1 VPTQVT
7 YLLGGSAPWLT
18 VDAEPGAFA
27 ALVESALA
35 AHKLIRL
42 VDIKTGTSPLH
53 INPNAVVLLRPTE
66 TKAQWQ
72 LGEDA

>member
-18 VDAEPGAFA
+18 VDAETDAVA

-35 AHKLIRL
+35 DHKLIRL
-42 VDIKTGTSPLH
+42 VDSKTGASSLH
-53 INPNAVVLLRPTE
+53 INPSAVVLLRPTE
-66 TKAQWQ
+66 TKAQWR
-72 LGEDA
+72 LSE

>member
-1 VPTQVT
+1 VPTQIT

-18 VDAEPGAFA
+18 VDADPDAFA

-42 VDIKTGTSPLH
+42 VDMKTGASPLH
-53 INPNAVVLLRPTE
+53 INPGAVVLLRPTE
-66 TKAQWQ
+66 TKAQWR
-72 LGEDA
+72 LSE

>member
-18 VDAEPGAFA
+18 VDAEPDAFA

-35 AHKLIRL
+35 EHRLIRL
-42 VDIKTGTSPLH
+42 LDRKTGTAPLH
-53 INPNAVVLLRPTE
+53 INPGAVVLLRGTE

-72 LGEDA
+72 LG